1 MALKKKN
8 GKTNGNGNDPTAQEC
23 VNKRQAMSQLRRK
36 KWNTFQFKTDKQEE
50 FYKTIE
56 SNTISFCTGPA
67 GTGKSYISLYYA
79 LKALGDKKKSYD
91 GIILCRPFISI
102 DNESIG
108 YLPGSLEEK
117 ADPYMMAYW
126 HIIEKLIGPSVL
138 RQLVDGGVIKVIP
151 LAFFRGLTLD
161 SKIVLYDEA
170 QNSTAT
176 AMKSFLTRIGANT
189 KMIIMGDINQAD
201 RKGISGLA
209 DAISRLETLDETGH
223 LEFTDD
229 DIVRHTIIGKILA
242 KYEDD
247 PNEK

>member
-8 GKTNGNGNDPTAQEC
+8 GKTNGNGSDPTAQEC
-23 VNKRQAMSQLRRK
+23 VNKRQALSQLRRK
-36 KWNTFQFKTDKQEE
+36 KWTNFDFKTDKQEE
-50 FYKTIE
+50 FYKTID
-56 SNTISFCTGPA
+56 SSTISFCTGPA

-79 LKALGDKKKSYD
+79 LKALGNKKKSYD

-108 YLPGSLEEK
+108 YLPGTLEEK

-126 HIIEKLIGPSVL
+126 HIIEKLVGPNIL
-138 RQLVDGGVIKVIP
+138 RQLVDGSVIKVIP

-161 SKIVLYDEA
+161 NKIVLYDEA
-170 QNSTAT
+170 QNSTST
-176 AMKSFLTRIGANT
+176 AMKSFLTRIGDNT
-189 KMIIMGDINQAD
+189 KMIVMGDINQAD

-242 KYEDD
+242 KYEHD

>member
-1 MALKKKN
+1 MATKKKN
-8 GKTNGNGNDPTAQEC
+8 GKTNGNGHELTTQEC

-36 KWNTFQFKTDKQEE
+36 IWATFQFKTKKQAE
-50 FYKTIE
+50 FYQTIE
-56 SNTISFCTGPA
+56 EHVISFCIGPA

-79 LKALGDKKKSYD
+79 LKALGDKKRSYD

-108 YLPGSLEEK
+108 YLPGTLEEK

-126 HIIEKLIGPSVL
+126 HIIEKLIGPNIL
-138 RQLVDGGVIKVIP
+138 RQLIDGGVIKVIP

-161 SKIVLYDEA
+161 NKIVLYDEA

-176 AMKSFLTRIGANT
+176 AMKSFLTRIGDNT
-189 KMIIMGDINQAD
+189 KMIVMGDIQQAD

-209 DAISRLETLDETGH
+209 DAIKRLQALSEVGYTEFLDM
-223 LEFTDD
+223 
-229 DIVRHTIIGKILA
+229 DIVRHNIIGTILA
-242 KYEDD
+242 QYELEDF
-247 PNEK
+247 

>member
-1 MALKKKN
+1 MAVRKKN
-8 GKTNGNGNDPTAQEC
+8 GKTNGNGNDPTVQEC
-23 VNKRQAMSQLRRK
+23 VNKRQALSQLRRK
-36 KWNTFQFKTDKQEE
+36 KWTDFEFKTDKQQA
-50 FYKTIE
+50 FYNMIE
-56 SNTISFCTGPA
+56 DHVVSFCTGPA

-79 LKALGDKKKSYD
+79 LKALGDKKRSYD

-108 YLPGSLEEK
+108 YLPGTLEEK

-126 HIIEKLIGPSVL
+126 HIIEKLVGPNIL

-161 SKIVLYDEA
+161 NKIVLYDEA

-176 AMKSFLTRIGANT
+176 AMKSFLTRIGDNT
-189 KMIIMGDINQAD
+189 KMIVMGDIQQAD

-209 DAISRLETLDETGH
+209 DAIKRLQNLSEVGHTEFLDI
-223 LEFTDD
+223 
-229 DIVRHTIIGKILA
+229 DIVRHNIISKILEQ
-242 KYEDD
+242 YEL
-247 PNEK
+247 